1 MDPTTASRP
10 ATGVAFRTEKENGLE
25 LSRVNELE
33 GKVKVLERENDV
45 LLTNMSCLFSTAK
58 EEIERR
64 TVLVEELET
73 ELQYLRAEVHEFR
86 EWKKKGKQKAFSK
99 KTHQI
104 GPVSQCRTAPD
115 EVASGGGGEFFV
127 RGGWPNFPQNAT
139 PFGNHGNGFAGGIH
153 GGGYY
158 DLNSGV
164 QSNYQN
170 DFSVK
175 SSSVQPNYP
184 NDFNRGIQSN
194 YLKGQPPPPPTVF
207 LSEGPP
213 SRFSGGGG
221 SYYSQKN
228 R

>member
-115 EVASGGGGEFFV
+115 E
-127 RGGWPNFPQNAT
+127 NAT